1 MAVSNP
7 SGHCDVLTRGAGRA
21 RDGTRQPR
29 MGRRRTKTD
38 PQGQPRRDDAGQAER
53 GAHSVRRWV
62 LLAVVV
68 VTVGAAMVW
77 GLAREREPPV
87 YGFEVV
93 HAYPHDPQAYTQGLV
108 YAGGVLYEGTG
119 KYGES
124 TLRRVALGSGK
135 VLQAHA
141 LDRSLFGEG
150 IALWDGQIVQLTWRN
165 SIAIVYD
172 QRTFR
177 ELRRFEYRGE
187 GWGLT
192 HDGRHLIMSDGSA
205 TLRFLDPQ
213 TFRVVRELLV
223 QSRGRRVG
231 RLNELEYVR
240 GEIFANVWYQDHIAR
255 ISPRTG
261 EVIGWID
268 LRGLWPQRSERDAV
282 LNGIAYDAQ
291 GDRLFVTGKDWPK
304 LYEIRLTR

>member
-1 MAVSNP
+1 
-7 SGHCDVLTRGAGRA
+7 
-21 RDGTRQPR
+21 
-29 MGRRRTKTD
+29 MGRRRKKTD
-38 PQGQPRRDDAGQAER
+38 PEVRPPLTDAAPAETRPR
-53 GAHSVRRWV
+53 SVRRWV

-68 VTVGAAMVW
+68 GAAGAAVVW
-77 GLAREREPPV
+77 GVAREREPPV

-124 TLRRVALGSGK
+124 TLRRVDLETGK
-135 VLQAHA
+135 VLQAQA

-150 IALWDGQIVQLTWRN
+150 IAIWDGQIIQLTWRN
-165 SIAIVYD
+165 NLAIVYD

-192 HDGRHLIMSDGSA
+192 HDGRHLILSDGSA

-213 TFRVVRELLV
+213 TFRVVRQLLV

-240 GEIFANVWYQDHIAR
+240 GEIFANIYYQDHIAR

-261 EVIGWID
+261 EVLGWID

-282 LNGIAYDAQ
+282 LNGIAYDAE

-304 LYEIRLTR
+304 LYEIRLTTR